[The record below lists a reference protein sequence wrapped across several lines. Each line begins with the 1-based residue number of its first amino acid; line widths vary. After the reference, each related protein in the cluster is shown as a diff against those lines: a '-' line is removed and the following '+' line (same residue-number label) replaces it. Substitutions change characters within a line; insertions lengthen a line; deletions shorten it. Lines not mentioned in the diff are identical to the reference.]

1 MGLGLDKFCC
11 IDSNDLIEKEQQNSG
26 FNSQNPFTTLDSE
39 YSRIIINN
47 SMRQKSLP
55 SNEIN
60 FVPSRKVKP
69 LKSLSNLPIGT
80 VNIIRKQV
88 GDPNINYTVIKALGH
103 GSFGHVFK
111 VVHKITGNIRSIKV
125 IPKNNLRPGFT
136 KDEIIQE
143 INILKSL
150 DHPHIIKMFEFYV
163 DDNNYYLVNE
173 FCSEGDLNEKLHK
186 IKFFSENVAKLLMF
200 QIFNAVRYLHSKK
213 VIHGDLKLENIMVDS
228 ILEDEK
234 LNQKHERKKSFA
246 SVIRD
251 DSKEID
257 LILNN
262 RDKKNININSLLT
275 IEEEERNIKHTK
287 TDLKLIKK
295 KDFVLNKR
303 TENIG
308 MQKVEIKNY
317 ELKLIDF
324 GCSKMFTTYK
334 KNFEDTI
341 GTLVYCSPEVL
352 LNNYNEKCDIWSCG
366 IIFYLLL
373 SGKFPYFG
381 KTENDVVEKILSQK
395 VEFNFPIFDQISSEA
410 KDLIKKCLIYDKNKR
425 ISAVEALKHPF
436 FANIDLNNIYHEKID
451 LKEVL
456 SSLKYFSKHSK
467 FYQVVLAF
475 LSHNYAEKTQLD
487 KLKKIFY
494 KIDTNLDGKLSKEE
508 LMNAYKIAGIKINKN
523 QLDKIINS
531 MDYDNNGYIEY
542 EEFIR
547 ATIPK
552 ENLFTDVN
560 LKTAFE
566 LFDLDKNGSISLN
579 EIKEVLGIKK
589 NDDDKVIEELMNE
602 VQRTGNQEITF
613 SQFKESMLNY
623 AKQDIFN
630 LSIKADDDG
639 NNNDNSIID
648 GDSKN

>member
-1 MGLGLDKFCC
+1 MGLSMDKFCC
-11 IDSNDLIEKEQQNSG
+11 IDSSDLLLKQQQIS
-26 FNSQNPFTTLDSE
+26 SLTESSIPTE
-39 YSRIIINN
+39 NN
-47 SMRQKSLP
+47 FYNNFIRSNTPPRKSLP

-60 FVPSRKVKP
+60 FQPLYKIKP
-69 LKSLSNLPIGT
+69 LKSLSNLPIGPS
-80 VNIIRKQV
+80 NIIRKQI
-88 GDPNINYTVIKALGH
+88 GDPNINYSILKALGH

-111 VVHKITGNIRSIKV
+111 VVHKKTGNIRSIKV
-125 IPKNNLRPGFT
+125 IPKNNLKPGFT

-163 DDNNYYLVNE
+163 DENNYYLVNE
-173 FCSEGDLNEKLHK
+173 FCSEGDLGEKLGK
-186 IKFFSENVAKLLMF
+186 IKYFTENVTKLLMF
-200 QIFNAVRYLHSKK
+200 QIFNAVWYLHSNK
-213 VIHGDLKLENIMVDS
+213 VIHGDLKVENIMVDS

-234 LNQKHERKKSFA
+234 IINHGDKIERKKSFA
-246 SVIRD
+246 TVIRD

-257 LILNN
+257 LWLNKEQN
-262 RDKKNININSLLT
+262 LVDNIKNTSYNLIRKSLTNINKIEKKKNN
-275 IEEEERNIKHTK
+275 
-287 TDLKLIKK
+287 
-295 KDFVLNKR
+295 LNL
-303 TENIG
+303 N
-308 MQKVEIKNY
+308 MDKVEIKNF

-352 LNNYNEKCDIWSCG
+352 LNNYNEKCDLWSCG
-366 IIFYLLL
+366 IILYLLL
-373 SGKFPYFG
+373 TGKFPFFG
-381 KTENDVVEKILSQK
+381 KTENEIIEKILNQK
-395 VEFNFPIFDQISSEA
+395 IEFNDEIFEKISDEA
-410 KDLIKKCLIYDKNKR
+410 KDLIKKCLIHDKNKR

-508 LMNAYKIAGIKINKN
+508 LMNAYKLAGIKIKKS

-531 MDYDNNGYIEY
+531 MDFDNNGYIEY

-560 LKTAFE
+560 LKTAFDM
-566 LFDLDKNGSISLN
+566 FDLDKNGSISLS

-602 VQRTGNQEITF
+602 VQRTGNQEINF
-613 SQFKESMLNY
+613 QQFKESMLNY

-630 LSIKADDDG
+630 LSIKTDDDE
-639 NNNDNSIID
+639 NNNEYLNNDK
-648 GDSKN
+648 DSNN

>member
-1 MGLGLDKFCC
+1 MGLSMDKFCC
-11 IDSNDLIEKEQQNSG
+11 IDSSDLLLKQQQIS
-26 FNSQNPFTTLDSE
+26 SLTESSIPTE
-39 YSRIIINN
+39 NN
-47 SMRQKSLP
+47 FYNNFIRSNTPPRKSLP

-60 FVPSRKVKP
+60 FQPLYKIKP
-69 LKSLSNLPIGT
+69 LKSLSNLPIGPS
-80 VNIIRKQV
+80 NIIRKQI
-88 GDPNINYTVIKALGH
+88 GDPNINYSILKALGH

-111 VVHKITGNIRSIKV
+111 VVHKKTGNIRSIKV
-125 IPKNNLRPGFT
+125 IPKNNLKPGFT

-173 FCSEGDLNEKLHK
+173 FCSEGDLGEKLGK
-186 IKFFSENVAKLLMF
+186 IKYFTENVTKLLMF
-200 QIFNAVRYLHSKK
+200 QIFNAVWYLHSNK
-213 VIHGDLKLENIMVDS
+213 VIHGDLKVENIMVDS

-234 LNQKHERKKSFA
+234 IINHGDKIERKKSFA
-246 SVIRD
+246 TVIRD

-257 LILNN
+257 LWLNKEQN
-262 RDKKNININSLLT
+262 LVDNIKNTSYNLIRKSLTNINKIEKKKNN
-275 IEEEERNIKHTK
+275 
-287 TDLKLIKK
+287 
-295 KDFVLNKR
+295 LNL
-303 TENIG
+303 N
-308 MQKVEIKNY
+308 MDKVEIKNF

-352 LNNYNEKCDIWSCG
+352 LNNYNEKCDLWSCG
-366 IIFYLLL
+366 IILYLLL
-373 SGKFPYFG
+373 TGKFPFFG
-381 KTENDVVEKILSQK
+381 KTENEIIEKILNQK
-395 VEFNFPIFDQISSEA
+395 IEFNDEIFEKISDEA
-410 KDLIKKCLIYDKNKR
+410 KDLIKKCLIHDKNKR

-475 LSHNYAEKTQLD
+475 LSHNYAEKSQLD

-508 LMNAYKIAGIKINKN
+508 LMNAYKIAGIRINKN
-523 QLDKIINS
+523 QLDKIIKS
-531 MDYDNNGYIEY
+531 MDFDNNGYIEY

-552 ENLFTDVN
+552 ENLFTDIN
-560 LKTAFE
+560 LKTAFDM
-566 LFDLDKNGSISLN
+566 FDLDKNGSISLS

-602 VQRTGNQEITF
+602 VQRTGNQEINF
-613 SQFKESMLNY
+613 QQFKESMLNY

-630 LSIKADDDG
+630 LSIKTDDDE
-639 NNNDNSIID
+639 NNNEYLNNDK
-648 GDSKN
+648 DSNN

>member
-1 MGLGLDKFCC
+1 MGLAIDKFCC
-11 IDSNDLIEKEQQNSG
+11 IDSTDLLQNEQQNSSITERTIPTENT
-26 FNSQNPFTTLDSE
+26 FYNNFIRSNSL
-39 YSRIIINN
+39 R
-47 SMRQKSLP
+47 RKSLP
-55 SNEIN
+55 SNEII
-60 FVPSRKVKP
+60 FQPSRKTTP

-80 VNIIRKQV
+80 SNIIRKQS
-88 GDPNINYTVIKALGH
+88 GDPNINYSILKALGH

-125 IPKNNLRPGFT
+125 IPKNNLKPGFT

-173 FCSEGDLNEKLHK
+173 FCSEGDLGEKLGK
-186 IKFFSENVAKLLMF
+186 IKYFTENVTKLLMF
-200 QIFNAVRYLHSKK
+200 QIFNAVWYLHSNK
-213 VIHGDLKLENIMVDS
+213 VIHGDLKVENIMVDS
-228 ILEDEK
+228 LLEDEK
-234 LNQKHERKKSFA
+234 IIDHKYKHERKKSFA
-246 SVIRD
+246 TVIRD
-251 DSKEID
+251 DSKTID
-257 LILNN
+257 LWLNKEKN
-262 RDKKNININSLLT
+262 SFNNIQNNSYNLIRKSLTNIKKVDKKSYL
-275 IEEEERNIKHTK
+275 R
-287 TDLKLIKK
+287 TD
-295 KDFVLNKR
+295 N
-303 TENIG
+303 
-308 MQKVEIKNY
+308 VEIKNF

-352 LNNYNEKCDIWSCG
+352 LNNYNEKCDLWSCG
-366 IIFYLLL
+366 IILYLLL
-373 SGKFPYFG
+373 TGKFPFFG
-381 KTENDVVEKILSQK
+381 KTENEIIEKILNQK
-395 VEFNFPIFDQISSEA
+395 IEFNDEIFEKISPEA

-523 QLDKIINS
+523 QLDKIIKS
-531 MDYDNNGYIEY
+531 MDFDNNGYIEY

-560 LKTAFE
+560 LKTAFDM
-566 LFDLDKNGSISLN
+566 FDLDKNGSISLS

-613 SQFKESMLNY
+613 QQFKESMLNY

-630 LSIKADDDG
+630 LTIKSDEDD
-639 NNNDNSIID
+639 NTNDNLNID
-648 GDSKN
+648 KDFKN

>member
-1 MGLGLDKFCC
+1 MGIGLEKLCC
-11 IDSNDLIEKEQQNSG
+11 IDSKELIEKEQQNYSIKEINQ
-26 FNSQNPFTTLDSE
+26 FNIFESDYNQKL
-39 YSRIIINN
+39 IISN
-47 SMRQKSLP
+47 SLRAKSLP

-425 ISAVEALKHPF
+425 ISAEEALNHEF
-436 FANIDLNNIYHEKID
+436 FSNIDLNNIYQEKID

-475 LSHNYAEKTQLD
+475 LSHNYAEKGQID

-494 KIDTNLDGKLSKEE
+494 KIDSNLDGKLSKEE
-508 LMNAYKIAGIKINKN
+508 LMNAYKLSGIKIKKS

-531 MDYDNNGYIEY
+531 MDFDNNGYIEY

-547 ATIPK
+547 ATISK
-552 ENLFTDVN
+552 ENLFTDIN
-560 LKTAFE
+560 LKTAFDM
-566 LFDLDKNGSISLN
+566 FDLDKNGSISLS

-589 NDDDKVIEELMNE
+589 NDDDKVIQELMNE
-602 VQRTGNQEITF
+602 VHRTGNEEITF
-613 SQFKESMLNY
+613 EQFKESMLNY
-623 AKQDIFN
+623 AKEDIFN
-630 LSIKADDDG
+630 LSIKPEEDEIEDEKIL
-639 NNNDNSIID
+639 N
-648 GDSKN
+648 

>member
-1 MGLGLDKFCC
+1 MGVALEKLCC
-11 IDSNDLIEKEQQNSG
+11 IEPKELIEKEQQNYSIKETNQ
-26 FNSQNPFTTLDSE
+26 FNIYDFDIQQKV
-39 YSRIIINN
+39 IISN
-47 SMRQKSLP
+47 SLRQKSLP
-55 SNEIN
+55 LNEIN
-60 FVPSRKVKP
+60 FSISNRKNKP

-80 VNIIRKQV
+80 VNVIRKQI

-125 IPKNNLRPGFT
+125 IPKNNIKTGIT

-143 INILKSL
+143 INIIKSL
-150 DHPHIIKMFEFYV
+150 DHPHIIKMFEFYI
-163 DDNNYYLVNE
+163 DENNYYLVNE
-173 FCSEGDLNEKLHK
+173 FCSEGDLNEKMHK
-186 IKFFSENVAKLLMF
+186 IKFVSEYICKLLMF

-213 VIHGDLKLENIMVDS
+213 VIHGDLKLENIMVDF
-228 ILEDEK
+228 ILEDQNLK
-234 LNQKHERKKSFA
+234 NDTPLHERKKSFT
-246 SVIRD
+246 SVIKN

-257 LILNN
+257 DYISKHDFIKSYTTEETCDTIDKVKNSTIYDKNEKDLKNN
-262 RDKKNININSLLT
+262 NN
-275 IEEEERNIKHTK
+275 NIKI
-287 TDLKLIKK
+287 IKN
-295 KDFVLNKR
+295 L
-303 TENIG
+303 
-308 MQKVEIKNY
+308 KNY

-334 KNFEDTI
+334 RNFEDTI

-373 SGKFPYFG
+373 SGNFPFSG
-381 KTENDVVEKILSQK
+381 KTENEIIEKILNPK
-395 VEFNFPIFDQISSEA
+395 IEFNLPIFNNISEEA

-425 ISAVEALKHPF
+425 ISAEEALTHPF
-436 FANIDLNNIYHEKID
+436 FSNIDPNNLYNENIEIKQ
-451 LKEVL
+451 VL
-456 SSLKYFSKHSK
+456 FSLKNFSKHSK

-475 LSHNYAEKTQLD
+475 LSHNYAEKGELE

-508 LMNAYKIAGIKINKN
+508 LMNAYKLSGIKIKKS

-531 MDYDNNGYIEY
+531 MDFDNNGYIEY

-552 ENLFTDVN
+552 ENLFTDIN
-560 LKTAFE
+560 LKTAFDM
-566 LFDLDKNGSISLN
+566 FDLDKNGSISLS

-589 NDDDKVIEELMNE
+589 NDDDKVIQELMNE
-602 VQRTGNQEITF
+602 VHRTGNEEITF
-613 SQFKESMLNY
+613 EQFKESMLNY
-623 AKQDIFN
+623 AKEDIFN
-630 LSIKADDDG
+630 LSIKPEEDEIEDEKIL
-639 NNNDNSIID
+639 N
-648 GDSKN
+648 

>member
-1 MGLGLDKFCC
+1 MGLAIDKFCC
-11 IDSNDLIEKEQQNSG
+11 IDSTDLLQKEQQNSSLTERSIQPENT
-26 FNSQNPFTTLDSE
+26 FYNNFILSNSL
-39 YSRIIINN
+39 R
-47 SMRQKSLP
+47 RKSLP

-60 FVPSRKVKP
+60 FQPIRKNIP

-80 VNIIRKQV
+80 SNIIRKQI
-88 GDPNINYTVIKALGH
+88 GDPNINYSILKALGH

-111 VVHKITGNIRSIKV
+111 VVHKVTGNIRSIKV
-125 IPKNNLRPGFT
+125 IPKNNLKPGFT

-163 DDNNYYLVNE
+163 DENNYYLVNE
-173 FCSEGDLNEKLHK
+173 FCSEGDLGEKLVK
-186 IKFFSENVAKLLMF
+186 IKFFTENVTKLLMF
-200 QIFNAVRYLHSKK
+200 QIFNAVWYLHSNK
-213 VIHGDLKLENIMVDS
+213 VIHGDLKVENIMVDS
-228 ILEDEK
+228 LLEDEK
-234 LNQKHERKKSFA
+234 IINHSKHERKKSFA
-246 SVIRD
+246 TVIRD

-257 LILNN
+257 LWLNKEKTLFN
-262 RDKKNININSLLT
+262 EIPNNSFNLIRKSLT
-275 IEEEERNIKHTK
+275 NNNKIE
-287 TDLKLIKK
+287 KK
-295 KDFVLNKR
+295 KYLNLR
-303 TENIG
+303 
-308 MQKVEIKNY
+308 MDKVEIKNF

-352 LNNYNEKCDIWSCG
+352 LNNYNEKCDLWSCG
-366 IIFYLLL
+366 IILYLLL
-373 SGKFPYFG
+373 TGKFPFYG
-381 KTENDVVEKILSQK
+381 KTENEIIEKILNQK
-395 VEFNFPIFDQISSEA
+395 IEFNEEIFDKISPEA
-410 KDLIKKCLIYDKNKR
+410 KDLIQKCLIHDKNKR
-425 ISAVEALKHPF
+425 ISASEALKHPF

-602 VQRTGNQEITF
+602 VQRTGNQEINF
-613 SQFKESMLNY
+613 QQFKESMLNY

>member
-1 MGLGLDKFCC
+1 MGIALEKLCC
-11 IDSNDLIEKEQQNSG
+11 INSKELIEKEQQNYSIKEINQ
-26 FNSQNPFTTLDSE
+26 FNIFE
-39 YSRIIINN
+39 YDNKQKLIISN
-47 SMRQKSLP
+47 SLRQKSLP
-55 SNEIN
+55 LNEIN
-60 FVPSRKVKP
+60 FSLSTRKTKP

-80 VNIIRKQV
+80 VNVIRKQV
-88 GDPNINYTVIKALGH
+88 GDPNMNYTVIKALGH

-125 IPKNNLRPGFT
+125 IPKNNIKTGFT

-163 DDNNYYLVNE
+163 DENNYYLVNE
-173 FCSEGDLNEKLHK
+173 FCSEGDLNEKMHK
-186 IKFFSENVAKLLMF
+186 MKFVSEYIAKLLMF

-213 VIHGDLKLENIMVDS
+213 IIHGDLKLENIMVDS
-228 ILEDEK
+228 ILEDQNFRNNTS
-234 LNQKHERKKSFA
+234 LHERKKSFVT
-246 SVIRD
+246 VIKD

-257 LILNN
+257 NFISKNNLIKSNTISEKSDSN
-262 RDKKNININSLLT
+262 DKF
-275 IEEEERNIKHTK
+275 TK
-287 TDLKLIKK
+287 TISYEK
-295 KDFVLNKR
+295 VNYNYLNK
-303 TENIG
+303 IMG
-308 MQKVEIKNY
+308 KFEIKNY

-334 KNFEDTI
+334 RNFEDTI

-373 SGKFPYFG
+373 SGNFPFSG
-381 KTENDVVEKILSQK
+381 KTENEIIEKILNPK
-395 VEFNFPIFDQISSEA
+395 IEFNLPIFNNISEEA

-425 ISAVEALKHPF
+425 ISAEEALTHPF
-436 FANIDLNNIYHEKID
+436 FSNIDPNNLYNENIEIKQ
-451 LKEVL
+451 VL
-456 SSLKYFSKHSK
+456 FSLKNFSKHSK

-475 LSHNYAEKTQLD
+475 LSHNYAEKGQLE

-494 KIDTNLDGKLSKEE
+494 KIDSNLDGKLSKEE
-508 LMNAYKIAGIKINKN
+508 LMNAYKIAGIRINKN
-523 QLDKIINS
+523 QLDKIIKS
-531 MDYDNNGYIEY
+531 MDFDNNGYIEY

-560 LKTAFE
+560 LKTAFDM
-566 LFDLDKNGSISLN
+566 FDLDKNGSISLS

-602 VQRTGNQEITF
+602 VQRTGNQEINF
-613 SQFKESMLNY
+613 QQFKESMLNY

-630 LSIKADDDG
+630 LSIKTDDDE
-639 NNNDNSIID
+639 NNNEYLNNDK
-648 GDSKN
+648 DSNN

>member
-1 MGLGLDKFCC
+1 MGVALEKLCC
-11 IDSNDLIEKEQQNSG
+11 IEPKELIEKEQQNYSIKETNQ
-26 FNSQNPFTTLDSE
+26 FNIYDFDIQQKV
-39 YSRIIINN
+39 IISN
-47 SMRQKSLP
+47 SLRQKSLP
-55 SNEIN
+55 LNEIN
-60 FVPSRKVKP
+60 FSISNRKNKP

-80 VNIIRKQV
+80 VNVIRKQI

-125 IPKNNLRPGFT
+125 IPKNNIKTGIT

-143 INILKSL
+143 INIIKSL
-150 DHPHIIKMFEFYV
+150 DHPHIIKMFEFYI
-163 DDNNYYLVNE
+163 DENNYYLVNE
-173 FCSEGDLNEKLHK
+173 FCSEGDLNEKMHK
-186 IKFFSENVAKLLMF
+186 MKFVSEYIAKLLMF

-213 VIHGDLKLENIMVDS
+213 IIHGDLKLENIMVDF
-228 ILEDEK
+228 ILEEQNLKNDTP
-234 LNQKHERKKSFA
+234 LHERKKSFT
-246 SVIRD
+246 SVIKN

-257 LILNN
+257 DYISKHDFIKSYTTEETCDTIDKVKNSTIYDKNEKDLKNN
-262 RDKKNININSLLT
+262 NN
-275 IEEEERNIKHTK
+275 NIKI
-287 TDLKLIKK
+287 IKN
-295 KDFVLNKR
+295 L
-303 TENIG
+303 
-308 MQKVEIKNY
+308 KNY

-334 KNFEDTI
+334 RNFEDTI

-373 SGKFPYFG
+373 SGNFPFSG
-381 KTENDVVEKILSQK
+381 KTENEIIEKILNPK
-395 VEFNFPIFDQISSEA
+395 IEFNLPIFNNISEEA

-425 ISAVEALKHPF
+425 ISAEEALTHPF
-436 FANIDLNNIYHEKID
+436 FSNIDPNNLYNENIEIKQ
-451 LKEVL
+451 VL
-456 SSLKYFSKHSK
+456 FSLKNFSKHSK

-475 LSHNYAEKTQLD
+475 LSHNYAEKGELE

-508 LMNAYKIAGIKINKN
+508 LMNAYKLSGIKIKKS

-531 MDYDNNGYIEY
+531 MDFDNNGYIEY

-552 ENLFTDVN
+552 ENLFTDIN
-560 LKTAFE
+560 LKTAFDM
-566 LFDLDKNGSISLN
+566 FDLDKNGSISLS

-589 NDDDKVIEELMNE
+589 NDDDKVIQELMNE
-602 VQRTGNQEITF
+602 VHRTGNEEITF
-613 SQFKESMLNY
+613 EQFKESMLNY
-623 AKQDIFN
+623 AKEDIFN
-630 LSIKADDDG
+630 LSIKPEEDEIEDEKIL
-639 NNNDNSIID
+639 N
-648 GDSKN
+648 

>member
-1 MGLGLDKFCC
+1 MGLAIDKFCC
-11 IDSNDLIEKEQQNSG
+11 IDSTDLLQKEQQNSSLTERSIQPENT
-26 FNSQNPFTTLDSE
+26 FYNNFILSNSL
-39 YSRIIINN
+39 R
-47 SMRQKSLP
+47 RKSLP

-60 FVPSRKVKP
+60 FQPIRKNIP

-80 VNIIRKQV
+80 SNIIRKQI
-88 GDPNINYTVIKALGH
+88 GDPNINYSILKALGH

-125 IPKNNLRPGFT
+125 IPKNNLKPGFT

-163 DDNNYYLVNE
+163 DENNYYLVNE
-173 FCSEGDLNEKLHK
+173 FCSEGDLGEKLVK
-186 IKFFSENVAKLLMF
+186 IKFFTENVTKLLMF
-200 QIFNAVRYLHSKK
+200 QIFNAVWYLHSNK
-213 VIHGDLKLENIMVDS
+213 VIHGDLKVENIMVDS
-228 ILEDEK
+228 LLEDEK
-234 LNQKHERKKSFA
+234 IIDHKYKHERKKSFA
-246 SVIRD
+246 TVIRD
-251 DSKEID
+251 DSKTID
-257 LILNN
+257 LWLNKEKN
-262 RDKKNININSLLT
+262 SFNNIQNNSYNLIRKSLTNIKKVDKKSYL
-275 IEEEERNIKHTK
+275 R
-287 TDLKLIKK
+287 TD
-295 KDFVLNKR
+295 N
-303 TENIG
+303 
-308 MQKVEIKNY
+308 VEIKNF

-352 LNNYNEKCDIWSCG
+352 LNNYNEKCDLWSCG
-366 IIFYLLL
+366 IILYLLL
-373 SGKFPYFG
+373 TGKFPFYG
-381 KTENDVVEKILSQK
+381 KTENEIIEKILNQK
-395 VEFNFPIFDQISSEA
+395 IEFNEEIFDKISPEA
-410 KDLIKKCLIYDKNKR
+410 KDLIQKCLIHDKNKR
-425 ISAVEALKHPF
+425 ISASEALKHPF

>member
-1 MGLGLDKFCC
+1 MGLAIDKFCC
-11 IDSNDLIEKEQQNSG
+11 IDSTDLLQKEQQNSSLTERSIPPENT
-26 FNSQNPFTTLDSE
+26 FYNNFILSNSL
-39 YSRIIINN
+39 R
-47 SMRQKSLP
+47 RKSLP

-60 FVPSRKVKP
+60 FQPIRKNIP

-80 VNIIRKQV
+80 SNIIRKQI
-88 GDPNINYTVIKALGH
+88 GDPNINYSILKALGH

-111 VVHKITGNIRSIKV
+111 VVHKVTGNIRSIKV
-125 IPKNNLRPGFT
+125 IPKNNLKPGFT

-163 DDNNYYLVNE
+163 DENNYYLVNE
-173 FCSEGDLNEKLHK
+173 FCSEGDLGEKLVK
-186 IKFFSENVAKLLMF
+186 IKFFTENVTKLLMF
-200 QIFNAVRYLHSKK
+200 QIFNAVWYLHSNK
-213 VIHGDLKLENIMVDS
+213 VIHGDLKVENIMVDS
-228 ILEDEK
+228 LLEDEK
-234 LNQKHERKKSFA
+234 IINHSKHERKKSFA
-246 SVIRD
+246 TVIKD

-257 LILNN
+257 LWLNKEKTFFN
-262 RDKKNININSLLT
+262 EIPNNTFNLIRKSLT
-275 IEEEERNIKHTK
+275 NNNKIE
-287 TDLKLIKK
+287 KK
-295 KDFVLNKR
+295 KYLNLR
-303 TENIG
+303 
-308 MQKVEIKNY
+308 MDKVEIKNF

-352 LNNYNEKCDIWSCG
+352 LNNYNEKCDLWSCG
-366 IIFYLLL
+366 IILYLLL
-373 SGKFPYFG
+373 TGKFPFYG
-381 KTENDVVEKILSQK
+381 KTENEIIEKILNQK
-395 VEFNFPIFDQISSEA
+395 IEFNEEIFDKISPEA
-410 KDLIKKCLIYDKNKR
+410 KDLIQKCLIHDKNKR
-425 ISAVEALKHPF
+425 ISASEALKHPF

>member
-1 MGLGLDKFCC
+1 MGLAIDKFCC
-11 IDSNDLIEKEQQNSG
+11 IDSTDLLQKEQQNSSLTERSIQPENT
-26 FNSQNPFTTLDSE
+26 FYNNFILSNSL
-39 YSRIIINN
+39 R
-47 SMRQKSLP
+47 RKSLP

-60 FVPSRKVKP
+60 FQPIRKNIP

-80 VNIIRKQV
+80 SNIIRKQI
-88 GDPNINYTVIKALGH
+88 GDPNINYSILKALGH

-111 VVHKITGNIRSIKV
+111 VVHKVTGNIRSIKV
-125 IPKNNLRPGFT
+125 IPKNNLKPGFT

-163 DDNNYYLVNE
+163 DENNYYLVNE
-173 FCSEGDLNEKLHK
+173 FCSEGDLGEKLVK
-186 IKFFSENVAKLLMF
+186 IKFFTENVTKLLMF
-200 QIFNAVRYLHSKK
+200 QIFNAVWYLHSNK
-213 VIHGDLKLENIMVDS
+213 VIHGDLKVENIMVDS
-228 ILEDEK
+228 LLEDEK
-234 LNQKHERKKSFA
+234 IINHSKHERKKSFA
-246 SVIRD
+246 TVIKD

-257 LILNN
+257 LWLNKEKTLFN
-262 RDKKNININSLLT
+262 EIPNNSFNLIRKSLT
-275 IEEEERNIKHTK
+275 NNNKIE
-287 TDLKLIKK
+287 KK
-295 KDFVLNKR
+295 KYLNLR
-303 TENIG
+303 
-308 MQKVEIKNY
+308 MDKVEIKNF

-352 LNNYNEKCDIWSCG
+352 LNNYNEKCDLWSCG
-366 IIFYLLL
+366 IILYLLL
-373 SGKFPYFG
+373 TGKFPFYG
-381 KTENDVVEKILSQK
+381 KTENEIIEKILNQK
-395 VEFNFPIFDQISSEA
+395 IEFNEEIFDKISPEA
-410 KDLIKKCLIYDKNKR
+410 KDLIQKCLIHDKNKR
-425 ISAVEALKHPF
+425 ISASEALKHPF

>member
-262 RDKKNININSLLT
+262 KDKKNININNLLT
-275 IEEEERNIKHTK
+275 IEEEEERNIKHTK

-475 LSHNYAEKTQLD
+475 LSHNYAEKSQLE

-494 KIDTNLDGKLSKEE
+494 KIDKNLDGKLSKEE
-508 LMNAYKIAGIKINKN
+508 LMSAYKTAGIKIKKH
-523 QLDKIINS
+523 QLERIIQS
-531 MDYDNNGYIEY
+531 MDFDNNGYIEY

-547 ATIPK
+547 ATISK
-552 ENLFTDVN
+552 ENLFTDIN
-560 LKTAFE
+560 LKTAFDM
-566 LFDLDKNGSISLN
+566 FDLDKNGSISLN

-602 VQRTGNQEITF
+602 VQRTGNEEITF
-613 SQFKESMLNY
+613 EQFKESMLNY
-623 AKQDIFN
+623 AQQDMFN
-630 LSIKADDDG
+630 LTIKPDEDIQDKISEE
-639 NNNDNSIID
+639 DIE
-648 GDSKN
+648 

>member
-1 MGLGLDKFCC
+1 MGIALEKLCC
-11 IDSNDLIEKEQQNSG
+11 INSKELIEKEQQNYSIKEINQ
-26 FNSQNPFTTLDSE
+26 FNIFE
-39 YSRIIINN
+39 YDNKQKLIISN
-47 SMRQKSLP
+47 SLRQKSLP
-55 SNEIN
+55 LNEIN
-60 FVPSRKVKP
+60 FSLSTRKTKP

-80 VNIIRKQV
+80 VNVIRKQV
-88 GDPNINYTVIKALGH
+88 GDPNMNYTVIKALGH

-125 IPKNNLRPGFT
+125 IPKNNIKTGFT

-163 DDNNYYLVNE
+163 DENNYYLVNE
-173 FCSEGDLNEKLHK
+173 FCSEGDLNEKMHK
-186 IKFFSENVAKLLMF
+186 MKFVSEYIAKLLMF

-213 VIHGDLKLENIMVDS
+213 IIHGDLKLENIMVDS
-228 ILEDEK
+228 ILEDQNFRNNTS
-234 LNQKHERKKSFA
+234 LHERKKSFVT
-246 SVIRD
+246 VIKD

-257 LILNN
+257 NFISKNNLIKSNTISEKSDSN
-262 RDKKNININSLLT
+262 DKF
-275 IEEEERNIKHTK
+275 TK
-287 TDLKLIKK
+287 TISYEK
-295 KDFVLNKR
+295 VNYNYLNK
-303 TENIG
+303 IMG
-308 MQKVEIKNY
+308 KFEIKNY

-334 KNFEDTI
+334 RNFEDTI

-425 ISAVEALKHPF
+425 ISAEEALNHEF
-436 FANIDLNNIYHEKID
+436 FSNIDLNNIYQEKID

-475 LSHNYAEKTQLD
+475 LSHNYAEKSQLE

-494 KIDTNLDGKLSKEE
+494 KIDKNLDGKLSKEE
-508 LMNAYKIAGIKINKN
+508 LMSAYKTAGIKIKKH
-523 QLDKIINS
+523 QLERIIQS
-531 MDYDNNGYIEY
+531 MDFDNNGYIEY

-547 ATIPK
+547 ATISK

-560 LKTAFE
+560 LKTAFDM
-566 LFDLDKNGSISLN
+566 FDLDKNGSISLN

-602 VQRTGNQEITF
+602 VQRTGNEEITF
-613 SQFKESMLNY
+613 EQFKESMLNY
-623 AKQDIFN
+623 AQQDMFN
-630 LSIKADDDG
+630 LTIKPDEDIQDKISEE
-639 NNNDNSIID
+639 DI
-648 GDSKN
+648 

>member
-1 MGLGLDKFCC
+1 MGVALEKLCC
-11 IDSNDLIEKEQQNSG
+11 IEPKELIEKEQQNYSIKETNQ
-26 FNSQNPFTTLDSE
+26 FNIYDFDIQQKV
-39 YSRIIINN
+39 IISN
-47 SMRQKSLP
+47 SLRQKSLP
-55 SNEIN
+55 LNEIN
-60 FVPSRKVKP
+60 FSISNRKNKP

-80 VNIIRKQV
+80 VNVIRKQI

-125 IPKNNLRPGFT
+125 IPKNNLKPGFT

-173 FCSEGDLNEKLHK
+173 FCSEGDLNEKMHK
-186 IKFFSENVAKLLMF
+186 IKFVSEHIAKLLMF

-213 VIHGDLKLENIMVDS
+213 VIHGDLKLENIMVDD
-228 ILEDEK
+228 ILEDQI
-234 LNQKHERKKSFA
+234 LRSNTGSHERKKSF
-246 SVIRD
+246 VTVVKD

-257 LILNN
+257 NFISKNKLIKSN
-262 RDKKNININSLLT
+262 T
-275 IEEEERNIKHTK
+275 IEEESETDVKLQNSK
-287 TDLKLIKK
+287 TNDKSEKNLKRHHHNYLKNLMGK
-295 KDFVLNKR
+295 S
-303 TENIG
+303 
-308 MQKVEIKNY
+308 EIKNY

-334 KNFEDTI
+334 RNFEDTI

-373 SGKFPYFG
+373 TGNFPFFG
-381 KTENDVVEKILSQK
+381 KTENEIIEKILNPK
-395 VEFNFPIFDQISSEA
+395 FEFDFPIFNNISEEA

-425 ISAVEALKHPF
+425 ISAEEALNHPF
-436 FANIDLNNIYHEKID
+436 FSNIDPNNLYHENIEI
-451 LKEVL
+451 KEVL
-456 SSLKYFSKHSK
+456 FSLKNFSKHSK

-475 LSHNYAEKTQLD
+475 LSHNYAEKGQLE

-508 LMNAYKIAGIKINKN
+508 LMNAYKLSGIKIKKS

-531 MDYDNNGYIEY
+531 MDFDNNGYIEY

-552 ENLFTDVN
+552 ENLFTDIN
-560 LKTAFE
+560 LKTAFDM
-566 LFDLDKNGSISLN
+566 FDLDKNGSISLS

-589 NDDDKVIEELMNE
+589 NDDDKVIQELMNE
-602 VQRTGNQEITF
+602 VHRTGNEEITF
-613 SQFKESMLNY
+613 EQFKESMLNY
-623 AKQDIFN
+623 AKEDIFN
-630 LSIKADDDG
+630 LSIKPEEDEIEDEKIL
-639 NNNDNSIID
+639 N
-648 GDSKN
+648 

>member
-1 MGLGLDKFCC
+1 MGLAIDKFCC
-11 IDSNDLIEKEQQNSG
+11 IDSTDLLQKEQQNSSLTERSIPPENT
-26 FNSQNPFTTLDSE
+26 FYNNFILSNSL
-39 YSRIIINN
+39 R
-47 SMRQKSLP
+47 RKSLP

-60 FVPSRKVKP
+60 FQPIRKNIP

-80 VNIIRKQV
+80 SNIIRKQI
-88 GDPNINYTVIKALGH
+88 GDPNINYSILKALGH

-111 VVHKITGNIRSIKV
+111 VVHKVTGNIRSIKV
-125 IPKNNLRPGFT
+125 IPKNNLKPGFT

-163 DDNNYYLVNE
+163 DENNYYLVNE
-173 FCSEGDLNEKLHK
+173 FCSEGDLGEKLVK
-186 IKFFSENVAKLLMF
+186 IKFFTENVTKLLMF
-200 QIFNAVRYLHSKK
+200 QIFNAVWYLHSNK
-213 VIHGDLKLENIMVDS
+213 VIHGDLKVENIMVDS
-228 ILEDEK
+228 LLEDEK
-234 LNQKHERKKSFA
+234 IINHSKHERKKSFA
-246 SVIRD
+246 TVIKD

-257 LILNN
+257 LWLNKEKTLFN
-262 RDKKNININSLLT
+262 EIPNNSFNLIRKSLT
-275 IEEEERNIKHTK
+275 NNNKIE
-287 TDLKLIKK
+287 KK
-295 KDFVLNKR
+295 KYLNLR
-303 TENIG
+303 
-308 MQKVEIKNY
+308 MDKVEIKNF

-352 LNNYNEKCDIWSCG
+352 LNNYNEKCDLWSCG
-366 IIFYLLL
+366 IILYLLL
-373 SGKFPYFG
+373 TGKFPFYG
-381 KTENDVVEKILSQK
+381 KTENEIIEKILNQK
-395 VEFNFPIFDQISSEA
+395 IEFNEEIFDKISPEA
-410 KDLIKKCLIYDKNKR
+410 KDLIQKCLIHDKNKR
-425 ISAVEALKHPF
+425 ISASEALKHPF

-475 LSHNYAEKTQLD
+475 LSHNYAEKSQLD

-508 LMNAYKIAGIKINKN
+508 LMNAYKIAGIRINKN
-523 QLDKIINS
+523 QLDKIIKS
-531 MDYDNNGYIEY
+531 MDFDNNGYIEY

-560 LKTAFE
+560 LKTAFDM
-566 LFDLDKNGSISLN
+566 FDLDKNGSISLS

-602 VQRTGNQEITF
+602 VQRTGNQEINF
-613 SQFKESMLNY
+613 QQFKESMLNY

-630 LSIKADDDG
+630 LSIKTDDDE
-639 NNNDNSIID
+639 NNNEYLNNDK
-648 GDSKN
+648 DSNN

>member
-1 MGLGLDKFCC
+1 MGLAIDKFCC
-11 IDSNDLIEKEQQNSG
+11 IDSTDLLQKEQQNSSLTERSIPPENT
-26 FNSQNPFTTLDSE
+26 FYNNFILSNSL
-39 YSRIIINN
+39 R
-47 SMRQKSLP
+47 RKSLP

-60 FVPSRKVKP
+60 FQPIRKNIP

-80 VNIIRKQV
+80 SNIIRKQI
-88 GDPNINYTVIKALGH
+88 GDPNINYSILKALGH

-111 VVHKITGNIRSIKV
+111 VVHKVTGNIRSIKV
-125 IPKNNLRPGFT
+125 IPKNNLKPGFT

-163 DDNNYYLVNE
+163 DENNYYLVNE
-173 FCSEGDLNEKLHK
+173 FCSEGDLGEKLVK
-186 IKFFSENVAKLLMF
+186 IKFFTENVTKLLMF
-200 QIFNAVRYLHSKK
+200 QIFNAVWYLHSNK
-213 VIHGDLKLENIMVDS
+213 VIHGDLKVENIMVDS
-228 ILEDEK
+228 LLEDEK
-234 LNQKHERKKSFA
+234 IINHSKHERKKSFA
-246 SVIRD
+246 TVIKD

-257 LILNN
+257 LWLNKEKTFFN
-262 RDKKNININSLLT
+262 EIPNNTFNLIRKSLTNNNKIEKKNY
-275 IEEEERNIKHTK
+275 
-287 TDLKLIKK
+287 
-295 KDFVLNKR
+295 LNLR
-303 TENIG
+303 
-308 MQKVEIKNY
+308 MDKVEIKNF

-352 LNNYNEKCDIWSCG
+352 LNNYNEKCDLWSCG
-366 IIFYLLL
+366 IILYLLL
-373 SGKFPYFG
+373 TGKFPFYG
-381 KTENDVVEKILSQK
+381 KTENEIIEKILNQK
-395 VEFNFPIFDQISSEA
+395 IEFNEEIFDKISPEA
-410 KDLIKKCLIYDKNKR
+410 KDLIQKCLIHDKNKR
-425 ISAVEALKHPF
+425 ISASEALKHPF

>member
-1 MGLGLDKFCC
+1 
-11 IDSNDLIEKEQQNSG
+11 
-26 FNSQNPFTTLDSE
+26 
-39 YSRIIINN
+39 
-47 SMRQKSLP
+47 
-55 SNEIN
+55 
-60 FVPSRKVKP
+60 
-69 LKSLSNLPIGT
+69 
-80 VNIIRKQV
+80 
-88 GDPNINYTVIKALGH
+88 
-103 GSFGHVFK
+103 
-111 VVHKITGNIRSIKV
+111 
-125 IPKNNLRPGFT
+125 
-136 KDEIIQE
+136 
-143 INILKSL
+143 
-150 DHPHIIKMFEFYV
+150 MFEFYV
-163 DDNNYYLVNE
+163 DENNYYLVNE
-173 FCSEGDLNEKLHK
+173 FCSEGDLGEKLVK
-186 IKFFSENVAKLLMF
+186 IKFFTENVTKLLMF
-200 QIFNAVRYLHSKK
+200 QIFNAVWYLHSNK
-213 VIHGDLKLENIMVDS
+213 VIHGDLKVENIMVDS
-228 ILEDEK
+228 LLEDEK
-234 LNQKHERKKSFA
+234 IINHSKHERKKSFA
-246 SVIRD
+246 TVIKD

-257 LILNN
+257 LWLNKEKTFFN
-262 RDKKNININSLLT
+262 EIPNNTFNLIRKSLTNNNKIEKKNY
-275 IEEEERNIKHTK
+275 
-287 TDLKLIKK
+287 
-295 KDFVLNKR
+295 LNLR
-303 TENIG
+303 
-308 MQKVEIKNY
+308 MDKVEIKNF

-352 LNNYNEKCDIWSCG
+352 LNNYNEKCDLWSCG
-366 IIFYLLL
+366 IILYLLL
-373 SGKFPYFG
+373 TGKFPFYG
-381 KTENDVVEKILSQK
+381 KTENEIIEKILNQK
-395 VEFNFPIFDQISSEA
+395 IEFNEEIFDKISPEA
-410 KDLIKKCLIYDKNKR
+410 KDLIQKCLIHDKNKR
-425 ISAVEALKHPF
+425 ISASEALKHPF

>member
-1 MGLGLDKFCC
+1 MGLSMDKFCC
-11 IDSNDLIEKEQQNSG
+11 IDSSDLLLKQQQIS
-26 FNSQNPFTTLDSE
+26 SLTESSIPTE
-39 YSRIIINN
+39 NN
-47 SMRQKSLP
+47 FYNNFIRSNTPPRKSLP

-60 FVPSRKVKP
+60 FQPLYKIKP
-69 LKSLSNLPIGT
+69 LKSLSNLPIGPS
-80 VNIIRKQV
+80 NIIRKQI
-88 GDPNINYTVIKALGH
+88 GDPNINYSILKALGH

-111 VVHKITGNIRSIKV
+111 VVHKKTGNIRSIKV
-125 IPKNNLRPGFT
+125 IPKNNLKPGFT

-163 DDNNYYLVNE
+163 DENNYYLVNE
-173 FCSEGDLNEKLHK
+173 FCSEGDLGEKLGK
-186 IKFFSENVAKLLMF
+186 IKYFTENVTKLLMF
-200 QIFNAVRYLHSKK
+200 QIFNAVWYLHSNK
-213 VIHGDLKLENIMVDS
+213 VIHGDLKVENIMVDS

-234 LNQKHERKKSFA
+234 IINHGDKIERKKSFA
-246 SVIRD
+246 TVIRD

-257 LILNN
+257 LWLNKEQN
-262 RDKKNININSLLT
+262 LVDNIKNTSYNLIRKSLTNINKIEKKKNN
-275 IEEEERNIKHTK
+275 
-287 TDLKLIKK
+287 
-295 KDFVLNKR
+295 LNL
-303 TENIG
+303 N
-308 MQKVEIKNY
+308 MDKVEIKNF

-352 LNNYNEKCDIWSCG
+352 LNNYNEKCDLWSCG
-366 IIFYLLL
+366 IILYLLL
-373 SGKFPYFG
+373 TGKFPFFG
-381 KTENDVVEKILSQK
+381 KTENEIIEKILNQK
-395 VEFNFPIFDQISSEA
+395 IEFNDEIFEKISDEA
-410 KDLIKKCLIYDKNKR
+410 KDLIKKCLIHDKNKR

-508 LMNAYKIAGIKINKN
+508 LMNAYKLSGIKIKKS

-531 MDYDNNGYIEY
+531 MDFDNNGYIEY

-560 LKTAFE
+560 LKTAFDM
-566 LFDLDKNGSISLN
+566 FDLDKNGSISLS

-602 VQRTGNQEITF
+602 VQRTGNQEINF
-613 SQFKESMLNY
+613 QQFKESMLNY

-630 LSIKADDDG
+630 LSIKTDDDE
-639 NNNDNSIID
+639 NNNEYLNNDK
-648 GDSKN
+648 DSNN

>member
-262 RDKKNININSLLT
+262 RDKKI
-275 IEEEERNIKHTK
+275 
-287 TDLKLIKK
+287 
-295 KDFVLNKR
+295 
-303 TENIG
+303 
-308 MQKVEIKNY
+308 
-317 ELKLIDF
+317 
-324 GCSKMFTTYK
+324 
-334 KNFEDTI
+334 
-341 GTLVYCSPEVL
+341 
-352 LNNYNEKCDIWSCG
+352 
-366 IIFYLLL
+366 
-373 SGKFPYFG
+373 
-381 KTENDVVEKILSQK
+381 
-395 VEFNFPIFDQISSEA
+395 
-410 KDLIKKCLIYDKNKR
+410 
-425 ISAVEALKHPF
+425 
-436 FANIDLNNIYHEKID
+436 
-451 LKEVL
+451 
-456 SSLKYFSKHSK
+456 
-467 FYQVVLAF
+467 
-475 LSHNYAEKTQLD
+475 
-487 KLKKIFY
+487 
-494 KIDTNLDGKLSKEE
+494 
-508 LMNAYKIAGIKINKN
+508 
-523 QLDKIINS
+523 
-531 MDYDNNGYIEY
+531 
-542 EEFIR
+542 
-547 ATIPK
+547 
-552 ENLFTDVN
+552 
-560 LKTAFE
+560 
-566 LFDLDKNGSISLN
+566 
-579 EIKEVLGIKK
+579 
-589 NDDDKVIEELMNE
+589 
-602 VQRTGNQEITF
+602 
-613 SQFKESMLNY
+613 
-623 AKQDIFN
+623 
-630 LSIKADDDG
+630 
-639 NNNDNSIID
+639 
-648 GDSKN
+648 

>member
-1 MGLGLDKFCC
+1 MGLAIDKFCC
-11 IDSNDLIEKEQQNSG
+11 IDSTDLLQKEQQNSSLTERSIQPENT
-26 FNSQNPFTTLDSE
+26 FYNNFILSNSL
-39 YSRIIINN
+39 R
-47 SMRQKSLP
+47 RKSLP

-60 FVPSRKVKP
+60 FQPIRKNIP

-80 VNIIRKQV
+80 SNIIRKQI
-88 GDPNINYTVIKALGH
+88 GDPNINYSILKALGH

-111 VVHKITGNIRSIKV
+111 VVHKVTGNIRSIKV
-125 IPKNNLRPGFT
+125 IPKNNLKPGFT

-163 DDNNYYLVNE
+163 DENNYYLVNE
-173 FCSEGDLNEKLHK
+173 FCSEGDLGEKLVK
-186 IKFFSENVAKLLMF
+186 IKFFTENVTKLLMF
-200 QIFNAVRYLHSKK
+200 QIFNAVWYLHSNK
-213 VIHGDLKLENIMVDS
+213 VIHGDLKVENIMVDS
-228 ILEDEK
+228 LLEDEK
-234 LNQKHERKKSFA
+234 IINHSKHERKKSFA
-246 SVIRD
+246 TVIKD

-257 LILNN
+257 LWLNKEKTFFN
-262 RDKKNININSLLT
+262 EIPNNTFNLIRKSLT
-275 IEEEERNIKHTK
+275 NNNKIE
-287 TDLKLIKK
+287 KK
-295 KDFVLNKR
+295 KYLNLR
-303 TENIG
+303 
-308 MQKVEIKNY
+308 MDKVEIKNF

-352 LNNYNEKCDIWSCG
+352 LNNYNEKCDLWSCG
-366 IIFYLLL
+366 IILYLLL
-373 SGKFPYFG
+373 TGKFPFYG
-381 KTENDVVEKILSQK
+381 KTENEIIEKILNQK
-395 VEFNFPIFDQISSEA
+395 IEFNEEIFDKISPEA
-410 KDLIKKCLIYDKNKR
+410 KDLIQKCLIHDKNKR
-425 ISAVEALKHPF
+425 ISASEALKHPF

>member
-1 MGLGLDKFCC
+1 MGLAIDKFCC
-11 IDSNDLIEKEQQNSG
+11 IDSTDLLQKEQQNSSLTERSIQPENT
-26 FNSQNPFTTLDSE
+26 FYNNFILSNSL
-39 YSRIIINN
+39 R
-47 SMRQKSLP
+47 RKSLP

-60 FVPSRKVKP
+60 FQPIRKNIP

-80 VNIIRKQV
+80 SNIIRKQI
-88 GDPNINYTVIKALGH
+88 GDPNINYSILKALGH

-111 VVHKITGNIRSIKV
+111 VVHKVTGNIRSIKV
-125 IPKNNLRPGFT
+125 IPKNNLKPGFT

-163 DDNNYYLVNE
+163 DENNYYLVNE
-173 FCSEGDLNEKLHK
+173 FCSEGDLGEKLVK
-186 IKFFSENVAKLLMF
+186 IKFFTENVTKLLMF
-200 QIFNAVRYLHSKK
+200 QIFNAVWYLHSNK
-213 VIHGDLKLENIMVDS
+213 VIHGDLKVENIMVDS
-228 ILEDEK
+228 LLEDEK
-234 LNQKHERKKSFA
+234 IINHSKHERKKSFA
-246 SVIRD
+246 TVIKD

-257 LILNN
+257 LWLNKEKTLFN
-262 RDKKNININSLLT
+262 EIPNNSFNLIRKSLT
-275 IEEEERNIKHTK
+275 NNNKIE
-287 TDLKLIKK
+287 KK
-295 KDFVLNKR
+295 KYLNLR
-303 TENIG
+303 
-308 MQKVEIKNY
+308 MDKVEIKNF

-352 LNNYNEKCDIWSCG
+352 LNNYNEKCDLWSCG
-366 IIFYLLL
+366 IILYLLL
-373 SGKFPYFG
+373 TGKFPFYG
-381 KTENDVVEKILSQK
+381 KTENEIIEKILNQK
-395 VEFNFPIFDQISSEA
+395 IEFNEEIFDKISPEA
-410 KDLIKKCLIYDKNKR
+410 KDLIQKCLIHDKNKR
-425 ISAVEALKHPF
+425 ISASEALKHPF

-508 LMNAYKIAGIKINKN
+508 LMNAYKLSGIKIKKS

-531 MDYDNNGYIEY
+531 MDFDNNGYIEY

-552 ENLFTDVN
+552 ENLFTDIN
-560 LKTAFE
+560 LKTAFDM
-566 LFDLDKNGSISLN
+566 FDLDKNGSISLS

-589 NDDDKVIEELMNE
+589 NDDDKVIQELMNE
-602 VQRTGNQEITF
+602 VHRTGNEEITF
-613 SQFKESMLNY
+613 EQFKESMLNY
-623 AKQDIFN
+623 AKEDIFN
-630 LSIKADDDG
+630 LSIKPEEDEIEDEKIL
-639 NNNDNSIID
+639 N
-648 GDSKN
+648 

>member
-1 MGLGLDKFCC
+1 MGIALEKLCC
-11 IDSNDLIEKEQQNSG
+11 INSKELIEKEQQNYSIKEINQ
-26 FNSQNPFTTLDSE
+26 FNIFE
-39 YSRIIINN
+39 YDNQQKLIISN
-47 SMRQKSLP
+47 SLRQKSLP
-55 SNEIN
+55 LNEIN
-60 FVPSRKVKP
+60 FSLSTRKTKP

-80 VNIIRKQV
+80 VNVIRKQV
-88 GDPNINYTVIKALGH
+88 GDPNMNYTVIKALGH

-125 IPKNNLRPGFT
+125 IPKNNIKTGFT

-163 DDNNYYLVNE
+163 DENNYYLVNE
-173 FCSEGDLNEKLHK
+173 FCSEGDLNEKMHK
-186 IKFFSENVAKLLMF
+186 MKFVSEYIAKLLMF

-213 VIHGDLKLENIMVDS
+213 IIHGDLKLENIMVDS
-228 ILEDEK
+228 ILEDQNFRNNTS
-234 LNQKHERKKSFA
+234 LHERKKSFVT
-246 SVIRD
+246 VIKD

-257 LILNN
+257 NFISKNNLIKSNTISEKSDSN
-262 RDKKNININSLLT
+262 DKF
-275 IEEEERNIKHTK
+275 TK
-287 TDLKLIKK
+287 TISYEK
-295 KDFVLNKR
+295 VNYNYLNK
-303 TENIG
+303 IMG
-308 MQKVEIKNY
+308 KFEIKNY

-334 KNFEDTI
+334 RNFEDTI

-373 SGKFPYFG
+373 SGNFPFFG
-381 KTENDVVEKILSQK
+381 KTENEIIEKILNPK
-395 VEFNFPIFDQISSEA
+395 FEFDFPIFNNISEEA

-425 ISAVEALKHPF
+425 ISAEEALNHPF
-436 FANIDLNNIYHEKID
+436 FSNLDPNNLYHENIEI
-451 LKEVL
+451 KEVL
-456 SSLKYFSKHSK
+456 FSLKNFSKHSK

-475 LSHNYAEKTQLD
+475 LSHNYAEKGQLE

-494 KIDTNLDGKLSKEE
+494 KIDSNLDGKLSKEE
-508 LMNAYKIAGIKINKN
+508 LMNAYKLAGIKIKKA
-523 QLDKIINS
+523 QLDKIIRS
-531 MDYDNNGYIEY
+531 MDFDNNGYIEY

-560 LKTAFE
+560 LKTAFDM
-566 LFDLDKNGSISLN
+566 FDLDKNGSISLS

-589 NDDDKVIEELMNE
+589 NDDDKVIQELMNE
-602 VQRTGNQEITF
+602 VHRTGNEEITF
-613 SQFKESMLNY
+613 EQFKESMLNY
-623 AKQDIFN
+623 AKEDIFN
-630 LSIKADDDG
+630 LTIKPEDDDIEDEKTM
-639 NNNDNSIID
+639 N
-648 GDSKN
+648 

>member
-1 MGLGLDKFCC
+1 MGLAIDKFCC
-11 IDSNDLIEKEQQNSG
+11 IDSTDLLQKEQQNSSLTERSIQPENT
-26 FNSQNPFTTLDSE
+26 FYNNFILSNSL
-39 YSRIIINN
+39 R
-47 SMRQKSLP
+47 RKSLP

-60 FVPSRKVKP
+60 FQPIRKNIP

-80 VNIIRKQV
+80 SNIIRKQI
-88 GDPNINYTVIKALGH
+88 GDPNINYSILKALGH

-111 VVHKITGNIRSIKV
+111 VVHKVTGNIRSIKV
-125 IPKNNLRPGFT
+125 IPKNNLKPGFT

-163 DDNNYYLVNE
+163 DENNYYLVNE
-173 FCSEGDLNEKLHK
+173 FCSEGDLGEKLGK
-186 IKFFSENVAKLLMF
+186 IKYFTENVTKLLMF
-200 QIFNAVRYLHSKK
+200 QIFNAVWYLHSNK
-213 VIHGDLKLENIMVDS
+213 VIHGDLKVENIMVDS
-228 ILEDEK
+228 LLEDEK
-234 LNQKHERKKSFA
+234 IINHSKHERKKSFA
-246 SVIRD
+246 TVIKD

-257 LILNN
+257 LWLNKEKTLFN
-262 RDKKNININSLLT
+262 EIPNNSFNLIRKSLT
-275 IEEEERNIKHTK
+275 NNNKIE
-287 TDLKLIKK
+287 KK
-295 KDFVLNKR
+295 KYLNLR
-303 TENIG
+303 
-308 MQKVEIKNY
+308 MDKVEIKNF

-352 LNNYNEKCDIWSCG
+352 LNNYNEKCDLWSCG
-366 IIFYLLL
+366 IILYLLL
-373 SGKFPYFG
+373 TGKFPFYG
-381 KTENDVVEKILSQK
+381 KTENEIIEKILNQK
-395 VEFNFPIFDQISSEA
+395 IEFNEEIFDKISPEA
-410 KDLIKKCLIYDKNKR
+410 KDLIQKCLIHDKNKR
-425 ISAVEALKHPF
+425 ISASEALKHPF

-475 LSHNYAEKTQLD
+475 LSHNYAEKSQLD

-508 LMNAYKIAGIKINKN
+508 LMNAYKLSGIKIKKS

-531 MDYDNNGYIEY
+531 MDFDNNGYIEY

-560 LKTAFE
+560 LKTAFDM
-566 LFDLDKNGSISLN
+566 FDLDKNGSISLS